1 MKDHKV
7 SSRFSPLIC
16 THLEDPWS
24 KRKKEDEVEWQWP
37 QTTSDVGNVDTT
49 GNFCS
54 EILQLF
60 GNIIHDFY
68 KAPLTYYL

>member
-1 MKDHKV
+1 MKAHKV

-37 QTTSDVGNVDTT
+37 QTTSDVGNVGTT
-49 GNFCS
+49 GSFCS
-54 EILQLF
+54 EILQLLF
-60 GNIIHDFY
+60 MTSIKHPWHIIY
-68 KAPLTYYL
+68 N